1 MIRRPPRSTPLYSSA
16 ASDVYKRQVHGIGF
30 SEVPEGCTLDKAIE
44 LTKVPESANIP
55 GMREMTK
62 EDVPQVR
69 ALLSEYLKKFTLHPI
84 YTEEGIAHLLLP
96 RKDIV
101 YTYVIADA
109 EGRVTDFVSYHIV
122 PYSVLKQEAECLVT
136 VPYKQ

>member
-69 ALLSEYLKKFTLHPI
+69 ALLSEYLKKFTLYPI
-84 YTEEGIAHLLLP
+84 FTEEGIAHWLLP

-101 YTYVIADA
+101 QTFVVVDA
-109 EGRVTDFVSYHIV
+109 ENKATDFVSYHIV
-122 PYSVLKQEAECLVT
+122 PYNALKAGIEYQVT
-136 VPYKQ
+136 FPYKS